1 MCEHMYK
8 MSDSFAL
15 FTAKAWKKS
24 DVEVKQYGSNMSIN
38 QSHLQG
44 KLGIA
49 NITDRT
55 QYYSDK
61 LKKMRCEIQE
71 CGKYPPC
78 RMFIENTEYD

>member
-1 MCEHMYK
+1 
-8 MSDSFAL
+8 
-15 FTAKAWKKS
+15 
-24 DVEVKQYGSNMSIN
+24 MSIN
-38 QSHLQG
+38 QWHLQG
-44 KLGIA
+44 KLDFA

-55 QYYSDK
+55 RYYSDK

>member
-1 MCEHMYK
+1 

-44 KLGIA
+44 KLEIA

-61 LKKMRCEIQE
+61 LKKNEMR
-71 CGKYPPC
+71 
-78 RMFIENTEYD
+78 NTRVW